1 MKRSIKFP
9 NFSRDIWIFPILGG
23 FFALLSLLLPCAH
36 DINDYYS
43 SYFWICGLVLSDEF
57 SIYEEGLS
65 FIDNQIIQVTSFI
78 CTVIILLCGSVLILL
93 AYRLKKNKEISKKTR
108 RIWLNT
114 TILLISAIIIWAII
128 AEIAYY
134 ISNELNFGFW
144 YEISPGIGIILPL
157 LGAFLSLTGYFK
169 LKDRNKIVLKDTT
182 IKSKTNYY
190 YTLILLT
197 LIFTVILSFFFLV
210 FPLIID
216 ENLRKITPYYP
227 LTTPEDYI
235 AFLRVVGW
243 IFIIIIISMIIVG
256 YFVKRKEPAV
266 GGAFLIFLP
275 NFSQFNTSM
284 FFLYGIGIFQVI
296 WLPLTGSSLPWLDL
310 GDIVYLPMGYLY
322 SLFNILDV
330 IIGNYAWNY
339 FNILIYL
346 LLYLGFIIFSLGAAT
361 WFYGHFKEKKI
372 VDFSIYKISRHPQYL
387 GFIIWSYAFTFIPRG
402 YASGG
407 YSMSSSFFWVISV
420 LIIIGIALNEELKMK
435 RKFGVEYLKYQQK
448 TPFLLPLPKKLS
460 SALNFPIK
468 KLIKKKFPE
477 NKKEILIILVVIAC
491 FIILLSLPFTLL
503 QKSAI
508 DYFR

>member
-9 NFSRDIWIFPILGG
+9 NFSKNLWLFPILGG
-23 FFALLSLLLPCAH
+23 IFALFSLLLPCAH
-36 DINDYYS
+36 DINEYYS
-43 SYFWICGLVLSDEF
+43 SYFWLCGLVLSDEY

-78 CTVIILLCGSVLILL
+78 CTVIILMCGSILILL
-93 AYRLKKNKEISKKTR
+93 AYRLKENKEISKKIR
-108 RIWLNT
+108 RIWLNS

-144 YEISPGIGIILPL
+144 YEISPGLGIILPFF
-157 LGAFLSLTGYFK
+157 GAILSFIGYYK
-169 LKDRNKIVLKDTT
+169 LKNRSKIVLKDATT
-182 IKSKTNYY
+182 KSKTNYY

-197 LIFTVILSFFFLV
+197 CIFTVILSFFFLV
-210 FPLIID
+210 FPPIID
-216 ENLRKITPYYP
+216 ENLAKITPYYYFAM
-227 LTTPEDYI
+227 PEDYI
-235 AFLRVVGW
+235 EILRVIGW
-243 IFIIIIISMIIVG
+243 IFIIIIIGMIMVG
-256 YFVKRKEPAV
+256 YFVNRKEPTI

-275 NFSQFNTSM
+275 NFSQFNSSM

-296 WLPLTGSSLPWLDL
+296 WLPLTGSYLSWLDL
-310 GDIVYLPMGYLY
+310 GDIVYLPMGYIY
-322 SLFNILDV
+322 SLFNTLDV
-330 IIGNYAWNY
+330 LIGNYAWVY
-339 FNILIYL
+339 IEILIYL

-361 WFYGHFKEKKI
+361 WFYGHFNEKKFI
-372 VDFSIYKISRHPQYL
+372 DFSIYKISRHPQYL

-402 YASGG
+402 YALGG
-407 YSMSSSFFWVISV
+407 YSMNSSLFWVLSV

-435 RKFGVEYLKYQQK
+435 RKFGVDYLKYQQK

-477 NKKEILIILVVIAC
+477 NKKEILIILVFIAC